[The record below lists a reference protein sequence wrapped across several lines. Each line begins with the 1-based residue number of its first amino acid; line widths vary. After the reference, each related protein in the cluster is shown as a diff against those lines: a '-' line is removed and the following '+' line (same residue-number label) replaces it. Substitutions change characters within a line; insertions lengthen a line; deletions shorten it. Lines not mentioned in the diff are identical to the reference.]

1 MDANGDV
8 VDESSEDEDAADG
21 DDGDAAEAAAGTGDG
36 TGTGENRASRVRRD
50 GGRDDRRRS
59 DAAADEAIRR
69 LDLAAN
75 VDLRAARRD
84 AGDGELSPRDVDLA
98 KAILAMSMYPKA
110 ALPDARNASLR
121 ESDARFHAKDARDAT
136 LHPTSTLAHPDHA
149 PVVGEAVLF
158 AESLETSRTFLC
170 GCVRVPAHA
179 LLLSASRVECDA
191 TGDRAL
197 VDRWCLLTAKT
208 PGGGEAL
215 LLAASRLRLATRAL
229 LRRRLRRVPRGARR
243 ATEADRDVPPRG
255 LADAVAAAKFPVRGA
270 AVIAEETARAAE
282 DDSGEDDSA
291 ADDADAD
298 ARAAERLASDLAAF
312 AGWPALYDA
321 EALTE
326 SERLRRAPLA
336 DASSASDEPPGVAV
350 APWLRW
356 GALRGDA
363 AYTDALEARQ
373 PKETATETETETETS
388 SPRAST
394 SASVRRRWTC
404 PRCDASV
411 LASYRDMDA
420 HRATCG
426 VAVAADDPRALPSG
440 FGKRGREGV
449 PVGADETRS
458 APVRDDAGNATGTG
472 ARAGAGTGTRS
483 GSVPGRSRLAASDA
497 SSDSSRPFS
506 CETCGV
512 SFDATPLEALRH
524 RRACVGS
531 NRADAARR
539 RKTGG

>member
-8 VDESSEDEDAADG
+8 VDESSDDDDDADG
-21 DDGDAAEAAAGTGDG
+21 DADREAAAGTATG
-36 TGTGENRASRVRRD
+36 TGTGANRAS

-59 DAAADEAIRR
+59 DAATDEAIRR

-84 AGDGELSPRDVDLA
+84 AGDDGELSPRDVDLA
-98 KAILAMSMYPKA
+98 KAILAMSMYPNA

-121 ESDARFHAKDARDAT
+121 DSDARFHAKDARDAT
-136 LHPTSTLAHPDHA
+136 IHPTSTLAHPDHA

-170 GCVRVPAHA
+170 GCARVPAHA

-229 LRRRLRRVPRGARR
+229 LRRRLRRAARGARR

-255 LADAVAAAKFPVRGA
+255 LADAVAAAEFPVRGA
-270 AVIAEETARAAE
+270 AIIAEETARAAE
-282 DDSGEDDSA
+282 DDSGDDDSA
-291 ADDADAD
+291 DDDAD
-298 ARAAERLASDLAAF
+298 AAERLASDLAAF

-326 SERLRRAPLA
+326 SERQRRAPLA

-363 AYTDALEARQ
+363 AYTDALEARRA
-373 PKETATETETETETS
+373 KESETETS
-388 SPRAST
+388 SPRASA

-440 FGKRGREGV
+440 FGKRGREGA
-449 PVGADETRS
+449 PVGSDETRS
-458 APVRDDAGNATGTG
+458 APVRDDAGNATGTD
-472 ARAGAGTGTRS
+472 TG
-483 GSVPGRSRLAASDA
+483 PGRSRLAASDA
-497 SSDSSRPFS
+497 ASDASRPFS

-531 NRADAARR
+531 NREDAARPEKNR
-539 RKTGG
+539 RVKDERRRAETEDARTAQTM